1 MRGVK
6 LASPAASVGADYHQS
21 PAAAI
26 LPVRLTFVAAGRD
39 SDSTKFAEAL
49 L

>member
-6 LASPAASVGADYHQS
+6 QTSPAASAGADDQPS
-21 PAAAI
+21 PAAAV